1 MNSQPICFRT
11 NSGPSA
17 NEFARKGTILVALA
31 ILLTVQVLPD
41 ALAEEYPAR
50 PVTMVVPFAAGGPTD
65 VLARVIAEP
74 MRTSLGQPV
83 IVTNMGGAAGT
94 IATTRVAHEKADGY
108 TVIIGNWGT
117 HVINGAVQPL
127 LYDLLRDFEPVSLI
141 ANNPHVIVSRNA
153 VPAKD
158 LKELIAWVQANQDK
172 ISAANSGIGSP
183 SHVSGLYFQR
193 KTGTHFPFV
202 PFRGSGPALQE
213 LIAGR
218 IDLYFDQVSNALPHI
233 RSGEIK
239 AYAIAGKSRSAAA
252 PEIPTV
258 DEAGLPGFY
267 ISVWHALWLPKGA
280 SKDVVAKLNAAI
292 MHALSDDTVRQRLFD
307 LGQEVVSVDQQS
319 PEALAAYQNAEIEK
333 WWPIIKSEKLLIQ

>member
-1 MNSQPICFRT
+1 MNNQPICIRSNT
-11 NSGPSA
+11 GPPA
-17 NEFARKGTILVALA
+17 NEFMRKSAFLVAVV
-31 ILLTVQVLPD
+31 ILFTVGVLPD
-41 ALAEEYPAR
+41 ALAQEYPAR
-50 PVTMVVPFAAGGPTD
+50 PITMVVPFAAGGPTD
-65 VLARVIAEP
+65 VLARIIAEP
-74 MRTSLGQPV
+74 MRASLGQPV
-83 IVTNMGGAAGT
+83 IVTNIGGAAGT
-94 IATTRVAHEKADGY
+94 IATTRVVHEKADGY
-108 TVIIGNWGT
+108 TIIIGNWGT
-117 HVINGAVQPL
+117 HVINGAVQSL
-127 LYDLLRDFEPVSLI
+127 QYDLLKDFEPVSLI

-172 ISAANSGIGSP
+172 ISAAHSGIGSP

-218 IDLYFDQVSNALPHI
+218 IDLYFDQISNALPHI

-239 AYAIAGKSRSAAA
+239 AYAIAGKSRLAAA

-280 SKDVVAKLNAAI
+280 SKNVVAKLNAAI
-292 MHALSDDTVRQRLFD
+292 MHALSDNTVRQRLSD

-319 PEALAAYQNAEIEK
+319 PGALAAYQNAEIEK
-333 WWPIIKSEKLLIQ
+333 WWPILKSEKLPIQ